1 MILLEDLLY
10 RYLPIHIHDLLHQVL
25 AVTVPSLAYRPVLQ
39 RVKTSRAWHHPSQLR
54 SWDM

>member
-10 RYLPIHIHDLLHQVL
+10 RYVPIRIHDLLHQVL
-25 AVTVPSLAYRPVLQ
+25 AVMAPSLAYRPVLQ
-39 RVKTSRAWHHPSQLR
+39 PVKTSRAWHHPSQLR